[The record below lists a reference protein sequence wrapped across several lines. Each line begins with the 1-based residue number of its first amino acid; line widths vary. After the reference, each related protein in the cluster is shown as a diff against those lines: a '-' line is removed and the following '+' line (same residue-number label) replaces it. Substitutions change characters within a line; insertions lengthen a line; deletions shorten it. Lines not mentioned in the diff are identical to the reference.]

1 VQIQLCSF
9 ECCQVHALD
18 DPNCSKNRQFCADL
32 RAWSGLCDHLY
43 VWTYVTNFHNYLIP
57 CPNLRVLGQ
66 NVQLFAASGVKGLFM
81 QGPAAGA
88 ELGGLRNYIISN
100 LIWDPTR
107 DADALTAEFL
117 TLHYGRAAPMI
128 RQYIDLVHDAAE
140 KSGKHRNCFG
150 NAIDHGIDAGVA
162 EEGLKIFAEA
172 LRQADSDE
180 IRRRVEKAAI
190 ACHALRVEPVVSPA
204 FQKVRSRK
212 KRRDLTPLT
221 LDPDV
226 ARRLRPQLV
235 TFLDLC
241 RKHQIPRIGEWAS
254 VEEVVEVLK
263 EGYGMEPD
271 DRF

>member
-1 VQIQLCSF
+1 
-9 ECCQVHALD
+9 
-18 DPNCSKNRQFCADL
+18 
-32 RAWSGLCDHLY
+32 
-43 VWTYVTNFHNYLIP
+43 
-57 CPNLRVLGQ
+57 
-66 NVQLFAASGVKGLFM
+66 
-81 QGPAAGA
+81 
-88 ELGGLRNYIISN
+88 
-100 LIWDPTR
+100 
-107 DADALTAEFL
+107 
-117 TLHYGRAAPMI
+117 LHYGRAAPMI

-150 NAIDHGIDAGVA
+150 NAIDHGIDAGIA

-180 IRRRVEKAAI
+180 IHRRVEKATI

-212 KRRDLTPLT
+212 KRRDPTPLT